1 MRLIRSVLIAEHDY
15 GTINRLSCTLF
26 DHILDIAIGTCA
38 SAEELSHKVESVSYD
53 TVVVSPLLL
62 PAYRSIQKKKNQL
75 LAPLLVTVC
84 QRDLSM
90 AQAALEG
97 DVFGLI
103 AIPVIPHEATQTV
116 RLALWQNQLLRL
128 LASKERAV
136 VRFQQHM
143 EAFPHD
149 RKAEG
154 EFVHD
159 LNVFDRTFQALQSGM
174 RLLENKENDQS
185 LFDIAVLVE
194 QRARQQA
201 LGRLLTLNLDEDSK
215 AEEAP

>member
-1 MRLIRSVLIAEHDY
+1 M
-15 GTINRLSCTLF
+15 
-26 DHILDIAIGTCA
+26 LDIAIGTCA
-38 SAEELSHKVESVSYD
+38 SAEELAHKFESVSYD

-62 PAYRSIQKKKNQL
+62 PAYRSIRKKRNQL

-84 QRDLSM
+84 QRDLTVGH
-90 AQAALEG
+90 AALEG

-103 AIPVIPHEATQTV
+103 AIPVIPDEATQTV

-143 EAFPHD
+143 EEFPHD
-149 RKAEG
+149 QKAEG
-154 EFVHD
+154 ACVRDREA
-159 LNVFDRTFQALQSGM
+159 FDRTFHSFQSEM
-174 RLLENKENDQS
+174 RRLVNIEDERS

-194 QRARQQA
+194 QRARQQT
-201 LGRLLTLNLDEDSK
+201 LDGLLNLTLYEDSK
-215 AEEAP
+215 AKESP